1 MIYDIVDDAH
11 NQHDNHPYPIPDEI
25 HSVVPPK
32 GIFRRY
38 RMIIDNANSR
48 MMAVISGET
57 CRH

>member
-1 MIYDIVDDAH
+1 MMHIISTII
-11 NQHDNHPYPIPDEI
+11 IPTPFQMKSS
-25 HSVVPPK
+25 SVVPPK
-32 GIFRRY
+32 GIFKRY